1 MVDGPLI
8 GVSVGFGITGLIL
21 LGLLILV
28 IPDVIR
34 RRIATTQGLDFGE
47 LDRLSQ
53 EIKDQI
59 NARVREGV
67 EQFFRAAVDSLIR
80 FIGLTSVLMSDAI
93 FLAGPIIDMVN
104 QSYKYSVASVVGFIN
119 TALVGFFGST
129 TFADISNMIVGW
141 IGLPGPDPNRGWGDW
156 ISSIGS
162 NWKLWLY
169 MIPLFGLA
177 IAPAG
182 LLSVSNLLASKVAYG
197 IGFAAIIF
205 YLLVPLAGSGY
216 FGTLTTN
223 GPVFGPEPANP
234 FRGGG
239 IRVDQEPYGYCDLPG
254 FSWAEG
260 RIAPASVVLSQTI
273 LWCHLIEM
281 WSTQDSNWIATF
293 VTAMVV
299 FILQYITLSA
309 KTCLRGYPS
318 GNYAPFVGLFI
329 SMGAAY
335 LAYTGLK
342 FMNEGFTTQADSKGI
357 FHNPQSAA
365 PAKKTDGEKLSTK
378 IVVGPP
384 EDTSEPV
391 DDQDAFVCEAY
402 KDGELI
408 TSTLV
413 E

>member
-8 GVSVGFGITGLIL
+8 GVSVGFGITGLIVV
-21 LGLLILV
+21 GLLILI

-34 RRIATTQGLDFGE
+34 RRIASSQGLDFTE
-47 LDRLSQ
+47 LNKSSQ

-67 EQFFRAAVDSLIR
+67 DQFFKAIRDSLIS
-80 FIGLTSVLMSDAI
+80 FIGLASVLMSDAI

-104 QSYKYSVASVVGFIN
+104 QSYKYSIASVVGFIN

-129 TFADISNMIVGW
+129 TFADMSAMIVGW
-141 IGLPGPDPNRGWGDW
+141 VGLPGPDANRGWSDW
-156 ISSIGS
+156 LFSMGS

-216 FGTLTTN
+216 LGILTTN
-223 GPVFGPEPANP
+223 GPTFGPNPANP
-234 FRGGG
+234 VLGGG
-239 IRVDQEPYGYCDLPG
+239 IKVDQEPYGYCDLPG

-281 WSTQDSNWIATF
+281 WNTQDSNWIATF
-293 VTAMVV
+293 VTAMVI
-299 FILQYITLSA
+299 FISQYVTLSA

-329 SMGAAY
+329 SMGTAY
-335 LAYTGLK
+335 LAYTGLT
-342 FMNEGFTTQADSKGI
+342 FMKEGFTTQTDSKGI
-357 FHNPQSAA
+357 FHNPQPVA
-365 PAKKTDGEKLSTK
+365 PTKKTDGEKLSTK

-402 KDGELI
+402 KDGELV